1 MATGVLDTGM
11 VSGFPGTD
19 MDSGRKGGFWSSAC
33 QHGLQYTSTR
43 VMGQVM
49 KMRGRDV
56 FELFY
61 LSYKNNSSK
70 GDNELT
76 LI

>member
-1 MATGVLDTGM
+1 M
-11 VSGFPGTD
+11 
-19 MDSGRKGGFWSSAC
+19 SAWPSV
-33 QHGLQYTSTR
+33 QQWTSTR